1 MQRVDAMAR
10 RLPQLYRDGE
20 LLRGTRRDGGFLE
33 VPALQ
38 LESLAEEAREVQR
51 MHWFEMTYELEHA
64 ARLAALLDF
73 TPEPWQNLDTFRAWV
88 HALRD
93 AMLEKGGVTVEA
105 IEWFVAEYVTAMHAA
120 TGIDALSESAT
131 LIENPRRRHYAR
143 IPELGALSPLQQ
155 FTITNQGTGPV
166 PLSLLLTATGIDRE
180 QTPLIVNLTTREAL
194 LFEDEIPHGKRLWIR
209 ARGEEVHASL
219 EGEDVTA
226 KLRSITELVPGTPW
240 NASQVGAAKPLT
252 LVADV
257 NQFWF
262 FPVALYDVTGLDRA
276 LMTMPD
282 LSVSEGAFD
291 GSNFNHSIFWQ
302 PPALVLWASWEEE
315 EPAAFEVHMPAARM
329 LTKKPAAEAVPER
342 EVLGSSTGRGV
353 QLLRAAGVRS
363 GVVLDAFAERQGQL
377 DTLRMVMPIELRE
390 MGSSGADALVSH
402 GAVFGSTSFD
412 DSTFR

>member
-1 MQRVDAMAR
+1 MQRVEAMAR

-20 LLRGTRRDGGFLE
+20 LLRGSRRDGGLLE
-33 VPALQ
+33 VPAVQ

-51 MHWFEMTYELEHA
+51 THWFEMTYELAHA
-64 ARLAALLDF
+64 ARLAALLDL
-73 TPEPWQNLDTFRAWV
+73 TPEPWQDLDTFRTWV

-105 IEWFVAEYVTAMHAA
+105 IEWFVTEYVTGMHAA
-120 TGIDALSESAT
+120 TGVDALSESAKV
-131 LIENPRRRHYAR
+131 IENPRRRQYAR

-155 FTITNQGTGPV
+155 FTLTNSGFGTV
-166 PLSLLLTATGIDRE
+166 PLSLLLTATGSDRE
-180 QTPLIVNLTTREAL
+180 STPLIVNLTTREAL
-194 LFEDEIPHGKRLWIR
+194 LFEDEIPNGKRLWIR
-209 ARGEEVHASL
+209 ARGDEVRASL

-226 KLRSITELVPGTPW
+226 KLRSITELEPGTPW
-240 NASQVGAAKPLT
+240 KASQVGAAKPLT
-252 LVADV
+252 LIADV
-257 NQFWF
+257 NEFWF
-262 FPVALYDVTGLDRA
+262 FPVALYDVAGLDRA

-282 LSVSEGAFD
+282 LSVSEGTFD
-291 GSNFNHSIFWQ
+291 ASGFDRAIFWQ

-315 EPAAFEVHMPAARM
+315 APAAFEVHMPAARM
-329 LTKKPAAEAVPER
+329 LTKKRAAEAVPER
-342 EVLGSSTGRGV
+342 DVLGASTAKGV

-363 GVVLDAFAERQGQL
+363 EVVMHAFAETQGQL
-377 DTLRMVMPIELRE
+377 DALRLVMPIELRE